1 VDARRTELESEAL
14 TDAWSN
20 DRDAHALLAVQLQ
33 RELFS
38 KFPLFF
44 RSVQYPVA
52 YPSNLALMGIRC
64 GPGWFSVVDEAAR
77 DIEQELDEEWCR
89 QLNMPHNIASLDY
102 EMRWPISP
110 RYTSAY
116 PVMHFCSDIREA
128 SGQLEILVVGGYLC
142 NPAVSRRIDEVIQKA
157 QMNARTIC
165 ECCGAPGTFRQ
176 GQWQHVYCE
185 ECIAPKLMPDS
196 FDRKVVTSDL

>member
-1 VDARRTELESEAL
+1 MDARRTELESEAL

-38 KFPLFF
+38 KFALFF
-44 RSVQYPVA
+44 RSVHYPVA

-64 GPGWFSVVDEAAR
+64 GPGWFSVIDEAAR
-77 DIEQELDEEWCR
+77 DIEQQLDEEWCR
-89 QLNMPHNIASLDY
+89 QLNMPQNIASLDY

-110 RYTSAY
+110 TYTSAF
-116 PVMHFCSDIREA
+116 PIMHFCSDIREA
-128 SGQLEILVVGGYLC
+128 SGQLEIVVVGGYLC
-142 NPAVSRRIDEVIQKA
+142 HPAVSRRIDEIIKKA
-157 QMNARTIC
+157 QVDARSVC
-165 ECCGAPGTFRQ
+165 ECCGAPGTFRN
-176 GQWQHVYCE
+176 GRWQHVYCD
-185 ECIAPKLMPDS
+185 ECVAPKLMPDS